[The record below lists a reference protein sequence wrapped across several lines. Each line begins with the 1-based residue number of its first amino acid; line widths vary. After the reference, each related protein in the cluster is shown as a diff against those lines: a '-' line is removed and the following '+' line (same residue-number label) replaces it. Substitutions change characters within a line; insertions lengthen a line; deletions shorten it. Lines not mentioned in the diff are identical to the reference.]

1 MTGRVVWNGFLL
13 VAVVLS
19 VTASWVFSSDPVK
32 PNFEFLPQMAH
43 SPRYNAFAPNPNFAD
58 GKTLQRPE
66 SGTIPRGSM
75 PLHYAATPQD
85 ALRAG
90 EELTSPV
97 DAGNVRA
104 RERGALVFSNFCA
117 VCHGAGGAGNG
128 PVAQRGYPPPPSL
141 LAEHALKMKD
151 GQLFHVLTYGQNNM
165 PSYASQLSREDRW
178 NAILYVR
185 AMQAADTS
193 VPPPATTAPSV
204 PQLKTAKSVAAKLA
218 GGQP

>member
-1 MTGRVVWNGFLL
+1 MTGRVVLNGFLL
-13 VAVVLS
+13 LAVIVS
-19 VTASWVFSSDPVK
+19 VGASWIFSSDSTR

-58 GKTLQRPE
+58 GTTLQRPE
-66 SGTIPRGSM
+66 PGTIARGSM

-90 EELTSPV
+90 EELTSPL
-97 DAGNVRA
+97 DSDNVRA
-104 RERGALVFSNFCA
+104 RERGAFVFSNFCA

-185 AMQAADTS
+185 TMQAAATP
-193 VPPPATTAPSV
+193 VPPSTPTAPSA
-204 PQLKTAKSVAAKLA
+204 PQLKTTQSVAAKVA

>member
-1 MTGRVVWNGFLL
+1 MGRVILNGFLFL
-13 VAVVLS
+13 AVVVS
-19 VTASWVFSSDPVK
+19 VGASWILSADPTR
-32 PNFEFLPQMAH
+32 PNFEFLPQMVH

-58 GKTLQRPE
+58 GSTLQRREPG
-66 SGTIPRGSM
+66 SIARGYM

-90 EELTSPV
+90 EELESPL
-97 DAGNVRA
+97 DASNVRA
-104 RERGALVFSNFCA
+104 RDRGAYVFSSFCA
-117 VCHGAGGAGNG
+117 VCHGAGGTGNG

-185 AMQAADTS
+185 TMQATAAPVTT
-193 VPPPATTAPSV
+193 PAAPSTS
-204 PQLKTAKSVAAKLA
+204 PLKAAQGETAKTS

>member
-1 MTGRVVWNGFLL
+1 MGRVVLNGFLFL
-13 VAVVLS
+13 AVVVS
-19 VTASWVFSSDPVK
+19 IGASWIFSSDPAK

-43 SPRYNAFAPNPNFAD
+43 SPRYNAFAPNPNFGD
-58 GKTLQRPE
+58 GSTLQHPE
-66 SGTIPRGSM
+66 PGTIARGSM
-75 PLHYAATPQD
+75 PLPYAATPQD

-90 EELTSPV
+90 EELKSPLDTS
-97 DAGNVRA
+97 NVRA
-104 RERGALVFSNFCA
+104 RDRGAFVFSNFCA
-117 VCHGAGGAGNG
+117 VCHGAGGSGNG

-178 NAILYVR
+178 NVILYVR
-185 AMQAADTS
+185 TMQAAVTP
-193 VPPPATTAPSV
+193 VPAPAAPSTSL
-204 PQLKTAKSVAAKLA
+204 LKAVQGDAANVS

>member
-1 MTGRVVWNGFLL
+1 VTGRVVLNGFLL
-13 VAVVLS
+13 LAVIVS
-19 VTASWVFSSDPVK
+19 VGASWIFSSDPTR

-58 GKTLQRPE
+58 GTTLQRPE
-66 SGTIPRGSM
+66 PGTIARGSM
-75 PLHYAATPQD
+75 PLHYAATSQD

-90 EELTSPV
+90 EELTSPL
-97 DAGNVRA
+97 DSGNVRA
-104 RERGALVFSNFCA
+104 RERGAFVFSNFCA

-141 LAEHALKMKD
+141 LADHALKMKD

-178 NAILYVR
+178 NVILHVR
-185 AMQAADTS
+185 TMQAAATS
-193 VPPPATTAPSV
+193 VPALAVPSTS
-204 PQLKTAKSVAAKLA
+204 PSKAAQGDAAKVS

>member
-1 MTGRVVWNGFLL
+1 VKGRVILNGFLL
-13 VAVVLS
+13 LAVIVSVA
-19 VTASWVFSSDPVK
+19 ASWIFSADPTR
-32 PNFEFLPQMAH
+32 PNFEFLPQMVH

-58 GKTLQRPE
+58 GSTLQRPE
-66 SGTIPRGSM
+66 PGSIARGYM
-75 PLHYAATPQD
+75 PLHYTATPQD

-90 EELTSPV
+90 DKLKSPLDV
-97 DAGNVRA
+97 TNVRA
-104 RERGALVFSNFCA
+104 RERGAFVFSNFCA

-185 AMQAADTS
+185 TMQATATPVTTPAVPSTS
-193 VPPPATTAPSV
+193 P
-204 PQLKTAKSVAAKLA
+204 LKAAQGDTAKAS

>member
-1 MTGRVVWNGFLL
+1 MTGRVVLNGFLL
-13 VAVVLS
+13 LAVVMS
-19 VTASWVFSSDPVK
+19 VTASWVFSSDPTK
-32 PNFEFLPQMAH
+32 PNFEFIPQMVH
-43 SPRYNAFAPNPNFAD
+43 SPRYNAFAPNSNFAD
-58 GKTLQRPE
+58 GSTLQRPE
-66 SGTIPRGSM
+66 LGTIARGSM

-90 EELTSPV
+90 EELKSPL
-97 DAGNVRA
+97 DSGNVRA
-104 RERGALVFSNFCA
+104 RERGAFVFSNFCA

-141 LAEHALKMKD
+141 MAEHALKLKD

-165 PSYASQLSREDRW
+165 PSYAGQLSREDRW

-185 AMQAADTS
+185 TMQTAAT
-193 VPPPATTAPSV
+193 PAPAPAAPST
-204 PQLKTAKSVAAKLA
+204 PPLKAAQTDAAKVS

>member
-1 MTGRVVWNGFLL
+1 MGRAVLNASLL
-13 VAVVLS
+13 LAVVVLG
-19 VTASWVFSSDPVK
+19 VASWILSPDLTK

-58 GKTLQRPE
+58 GTTLQHPE
-66 SGTIPRGSM
+66 PGTIARGSK

-90 EELTSPV
+90 EELKSPL
-97 DAGNVRA
+97 DLSNVRA
-104 RERGALVFSNFCA
+104 RERGAFVFSNFCA

-178 NAILYVR
+178 NAILYIR
-185 AMQAADTS
+185 TMQAAATP
-193 VPPPATTAPSV
+193 VPTPTAPST
-204 PQLKTAKSVAAKLA
+204 PQLKTVQTDAAKA
-218 GGQP
+218 SGGQP

>member
-1 MTGRVVWNGFLL
+1 MGRVVLNGFLL
-13 VAVVLS
+13 LAVVVSVVAIWILS
-19 VTASWVFSSDPVK
+19 PDLTK

-58 GKTLQRPE
+58 GSTLQRLEP
-66 SGTIPRGSM
+66 GTIARGSM

-90 EELTSPV
+90 EELKSPL
-97 DAGNVRA
+97 DLSNVRA

-141 LAEHALKMKD
+141 LAEHALKMKE

-165 PSYASQLSREDRW
+165 PSYASQLSRDDRW
-178 NAILYVR
+178 NVILYVR
-185 AMQAADTS
+185 TMQAAVTP
-193 VPPPATTAPSV
+193 VPPPTAPST
-204 PQLKTAKSVAAKLA
+204 PQLKAAQTDAAKVP

>member
-1 MTGRVVWNGFLL
+1 MGRVVLNGFLFLAVAVL
-13 VAVVLS
+13 VA
-19 VTASWVFSSDPVK
+19 ASWILSSDPTR

-43 SPRYNAFAPNPNFAD
+43 SPRYNAFASNPNFAD
-58 GKTLQRPE
+58 GSTLQRPE
-66 SGTIPRGSM
+66 LGTIARGSM

-90 EELTSPV
+90 EELKSPLEV
-97 DAGNVRA
+97 SNVRA
-104 RERGALVFSNFCA
+104 RERGAFVFSNFCA

-141 LAEHALKMKD
+141 LVEHALKMKD
-151 GQLFHVLTYGQNNM
+151 GQIFHVLTYGQNNM

-178 NAILYVR
+178 NVILYLR
-185 AMQAADTS
+185 TMQEAAAAAVPSTS
-193 VPPPATTAPSV
+193 P
-204 PQLKTAKSVAAKLA
+204 LKAAQADIVKVS

>member
-1 MTGRVVWNGFLL
+1 LVLNGFLFL
-13 VAVVLS
+13 AVIVS
-19 VTASWVFSSDPVK
+19 VGASWIFSSDPTR

-58 GKTLQRPE
+58 GSTLQRPE
-66 SGTIPRGSM
+66 LGTIARGSM

-90 EELTSPV
+90 EELKSPLELSN
-97 DAGNVRA
+97 ARA
-104 RERGALVFSNFCA
+104 RERGAFVFSNFCA
-117 VCHGAGGAGNG
+117 VCHAAGGAGNG

-165 PSYASQLSREDRW
+165 PSYAGQLSREDRW
-178 NAILYVR
+178 NLILYVR
-185 AMQAADTS
+185 TMQAAATP
-193 VPPPATTAPSV
+193 VPTPTAPSAS
-204 PQLKTAKSVAAKLA
+204 QLNTVQTDAVKVS

>member
-1 MTGRVVWNGFLL
+1 VKGRVILNGFLL
-13 VAVVLS
+13 LAVIVSVA
-19 VTASWVFSSDPVK
+19 ASWIFTADPTR
-32 PNFEFLPQMAH
+32 PNFEFLPQMVH
-43 SPRYNAFAPNPNFAD
+43 SPRYNAFAPNPNFTD
-58 GKTLQRPE
+58 GSTLQRPE
-66 SGTIPRGSM
+66 PGSIARGYM

-90 EELTSPV
+90 EELKSPLDV
-97 DAGNVRA
+97 SNVRA
-104 RERGALVFSNFCA
+104 RERGAFVFSNFCV
-117 VCHGAGGAGNG
+117 VCHGTGGAGNG

-141 LAEHALKMKD
+141 LVEHALKMKD

-185 AMQAADTS
+185 TMQAAAT
-193 VPPPATTAPSV
+193 PAPASTARSTLP
-204 PQLKTAKSVAAKLA
+204 LKAVQVDAAKVS

>member
-1 MTGRVVWNGFLL
+1 MGRVVLNGFLFLAVL
-13 VAVVLS
+13 VS
-19 VTASWVFSSDPVK
+19 VGASWIFSSDPAK

-43 SPRYNAFAPNPNFAD
+43 SPRYNAFAPNPNFGD
-58 GKTLQRPE
+58 GSTLQHPE
-66 SGTIPRGSM
+66 PGTIARGSM

-90 EELTSPV
+90 EELISPLDV
-97 DAGNVRA
+97 SNVRA
-104 RERGALVFSNFCA
+104 RERGAFVFSNFCA

-178 NAILYVR
+178 NVILYVR
-185 AMQAADTS
+185 TMQAVVTP
-193 VPPPATTAPSV
+193 VPPPSPTLP
-204 PQLKTAKSVAAKLA
+204 AKLPLNTMQNGDA
-218 GGQP
+218 RVSGGQP

>member
-1 MTGRVVWNGFLL
+1 MTGRVVLNGFLL
-13 VAVVLS
+13 LAVIVS
-19 VTASWVFSSDPVK
+19 VGASWIFSSDRTR

-58 GKTLQRPE
+58 GTTLQRPE
-66 SGTIPRGSM
+66 PGTIARGSM

-90 EELTSPV
+90 EELTSPL
-97 DAGNVRA
+97 DSGNMRA
-104 RERGALVFSNFCA
+104 RERGAFVFSNFCA
-117 VCHGAGGAGNG
+117 VCHAAGGTGNG

-141 LAEHALKMKD
+141 LADHALKMKD

-165 PSYASQLSREDRW
+165 PSYASQLSPEDRW
-178 NAILYVR
+178 NVILYVR
-185 AMQAADTS
+185 TMQATATPVPAPAVPSTS
-193 VPPPATTAPSV
+193 P
-204 PQLKTAKSVAAKLA
+204 LKAAQGDAAKVS

>member
-1 MTGRVVWNGFLL
+1 MGRVVLNGFLFL
-13 VAVVLS
+13 AVLAS
-19 VTASWVFSSDPVK
+19 VTASWIFSSDPAK

-43 SPRYNAFAPNPNFAD
+43 SPRYNAFAPNPNFGD
-58 GKTLQRPE
+58 GSTLQRPE
-66 SGTIPRGSM
+66 PGTISRGSM
-75 PLHYAATPQD
+75 PLHYAATLQD

-90 EELTSPV
+90 EELKSPL
-97 DAGNVRA
+97 DLTNVRA
-104 RERGALVFSNFCA
+104 RERGAFVFSNFCA

-178 NAILYVR
+178 NVILYVR
-185 AMQAADTS
+185 TMQAAATP
-193 VPPPATTAPSV
+193 VPASTAPS
-204 PQLKTAKSVAAKLA
+204 PAPLKAAQGDA
-218 GGQP
+218 GTVSGGQP

>member
-1 MTGRVVWNGFLL
+1 MGRVVLNGFLL
-13 VAVVLS
+13 LAVVMS
-19 VTASWVFSSDPVK
+19 VTASWILSSDPTR

-58 GKTLQRPE
+58 GSTLQRPE
-66 SGTIPRGSM
+66 LETIVRGSM

-90 EELTSPV
+90 EELKSPL
-97 DAGNVRA
+97 DSGNVRA
-104 RERGALVFSNFCA
+104 RERGAFVFSNFCA
-117 VCHGAGGAGNG
+117 VCHGAGGTGNG

-141 LAEHALKMKD
+141 LVESALKMKD
-151 GQLFHVLTYGQNNM
+151 GHIFHVLTYGQNNM

-185 AMQAADTS
+185 AMQAAAA
-193 VPPPATTAPSV
+193 PAAPSTS
-204 PQLKTAKSVAAKLA
+204 PLKAVQADAARVS